1 MFAVARPTLSAMLV
15 TAALTGCSVFE
26 PDYYNCD
33 SQLTSYPE
41 ASRSTVTTQITNQD
55 VEVRFNGVSATC
67 YDEADGTVIEVAIGL
82 KVLRDLEDSV
92 EVAPVNVPLASAL
105 IAGNDTV
112 LSSSSFS
119 YDMQFPDG
127 VRVLYPLVRREFK
140 IPRDGRVVL
149 ALTPEI
155 LNTTE

>member
-1 MFAVARPTLSAMLV
+1 M
-15 TAALTGCSVFE
+15 
-26 PDYYNCD
+26 
-33 SQLTSYPE
+33 
-41 ASRSTVTTQITNQD
+41 
-55 VEVRFNGVSATC
+55 
-67 YDEADGTVIEVAIGL
+67 
-82 KVLRDLEDSV
+82 
-92 EVAPVNVPLASAL
+92 NVPLASAL

-112 LSSSSFS
+112 LSRSSFS